1 LFLAVERREKYSQRQ
16 KQNRRDHGITKFSE
30 QKKMGGHC
38 SSITLHIM
46 QQLHAYVSPKKL
58 VFPNGTKCEITI
70 FQL

>member
-1 LFLAVERREKYSQRQ
+1 LVVERREKYSQRQ

-46 QQLHAYVSPKKL
+46 LMYHQKNWCFQREQNAKL
-58 VFPNGTKCEITI
+58 LYFN
-70 FQL
+70 F